1 MNVEVLI
8 YIISIILN
16 IMLIGIKLREKK
28 EFLDETKHAG
38 IQSQFILFCAYL
50 VVVFFPVVNTVFTC
64 GYTLAYIV
72 KRYINDILEII
83 SFQKFTNKKD

>member
-1 MNVEVLI
+1 MNAEVLI

-16 IMLIGIKLREKK
+16 IILIGIKLQDKK
-28 EFLDETKHAG
+28 EILDKIKHLEIHG
-38 IQSQFILFCAYL
+38 QFFLFCAYL
-50 VVVFFPVVNTVFTC
+50 VIVFLPVLNTIFAC
-64 GYTLAYIV
+64 GYTLVYIV